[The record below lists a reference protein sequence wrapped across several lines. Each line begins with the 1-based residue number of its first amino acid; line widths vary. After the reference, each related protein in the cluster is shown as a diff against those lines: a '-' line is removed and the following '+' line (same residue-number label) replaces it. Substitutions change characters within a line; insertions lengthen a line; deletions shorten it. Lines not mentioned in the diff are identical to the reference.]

1 MRSRIMETSSKMGN
15 TEHDT
20 WVWAGKFQRC
30 SRLGAFKP
38 KAGLSGPPDNR
49 STNDSSARRVKPRA
63 FRMTQR
69 YCPRGLIPL
78 PECVIPTE
86 AVFSRRREGFARG
99 PNGAIFLPVSIE
111 VCRYPPTYLLD
122 RSSAGSSIRSAEFS
136 CSAAMP

>member
-1 MRSRIMETSSKMGN
+1 MIRGCGRESFSGARN
-15 TEHDT
+15 
-20 WVWAGKFQRC
+20 
-30 SRLGAFKP
+30 GAFKP

-49 STNDSSARRVKPRA
+49 STEPFLGPPVKTRA

-69 YCPRGLIPL
+69 YCPGPYSL

-86 AVFSRRREGFARG
+86 AVFSRRREGSRAG
-99 PNGAIFLPVSIE
+99 PQRRHFLPVSIE

-122 RSSAGSSIRSAEFS
+122 RSSAGSSIQSAEFS